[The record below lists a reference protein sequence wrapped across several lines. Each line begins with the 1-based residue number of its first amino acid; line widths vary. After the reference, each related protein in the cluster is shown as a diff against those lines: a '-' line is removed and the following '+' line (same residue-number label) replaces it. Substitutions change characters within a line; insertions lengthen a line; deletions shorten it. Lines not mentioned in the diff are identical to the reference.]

1 MYMASGYVPS
11 ASGDE
16 LYFYASGQPFTH
28 GGDAATHSWGN
39 NSGIRLLTA
48 RRDGESSCRF
58 VPLLVLLLR
67 PRLSLSLSVRA
78 CA

>member
-1 MYMASGYVPS
+1 VGEQDTSAMYMASGYVPS

-16 LYFYASGQPFTH
+16 LYFYSSGQPFTH

-48 RRDGESSCRF
+48 RRDGESSCI
-58 VPLLVLLLR
+58 PCLLVL
-67 PRLSLSLSVRA
+67 P
-78 CA
+78 